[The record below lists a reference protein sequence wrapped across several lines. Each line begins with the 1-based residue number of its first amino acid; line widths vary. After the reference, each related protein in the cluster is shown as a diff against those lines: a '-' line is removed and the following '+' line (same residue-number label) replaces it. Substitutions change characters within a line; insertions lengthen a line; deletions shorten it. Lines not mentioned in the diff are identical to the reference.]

1 VNTVYLSGVAQ
12 GLGGAWGGYSS
23 RDEYKQQIEQQSQ
36 AARQVGYWSQR
47 ESEETINNKL
57 LLLEEEL

>member
-1 VNTVYLSGVAQ
+1 MNTVYLSGVAQ
-12 GLGGAWGGYSS
+12 GLGGAWVEYSS
-23 RDEYKQQIEQQSQ
+23 RDEYKQKIQQQNQ